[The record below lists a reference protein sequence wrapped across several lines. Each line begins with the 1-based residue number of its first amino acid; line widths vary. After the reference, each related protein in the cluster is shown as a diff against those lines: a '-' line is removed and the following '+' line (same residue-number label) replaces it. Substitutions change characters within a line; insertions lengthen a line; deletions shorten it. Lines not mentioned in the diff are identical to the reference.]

1 MTHVNGSSDQKPLKL
16 LTISHRQDPATAT
29 MENTLATQSYAV
41 DRLATIINSSVKLQ
55 QYVTQNQ
62 SINHK
67 SVTTKRI
74 VTSSSLHMYI
84 KPGKTVV

>member
-1 MTHVNGSSDQKPLKL
+1 
-16 LTISHRQDPATAT
+16 
-29 MENTLATQSYAV
+29 MENTVVTQSYAA
-41 DRLATIINSSVKLQ
+41 DRLTTIINSSVKRQ

-84 KPGKTVV
+84 KSGKTVV